1 LKKTR
6 QKWYD
11 ILGAVLL
18 VYNNRMVHSSI
29 KMTPN
34 EARKPSNELNVKLNL
49 QLNRTKLRK
58 YPSVSVGDT
67 VRLYRKKDKLDK
79 ERKSIW
85 SVQVYKVENITH
97 SGDEAMF
104 KLEGITKPVLR
115 HEILLLDI

>member
-1 LKKTR
+1 MKKTR

-58 YPSVSVGDT
+58 YPSASVGDT
-67 VRLYRKKDKLDK
+67 VRLKGGKINYTRKGNQFGVSKFT
-79 ERKSIW
+79 R
-85 SVQVYKVENITH
+85 
-97 SGDEAMF
+97 
-104 KLEGITKPVLR
+104 LE
-115 HEILLLDI
+115 